1 MPKLAIAA
9 VRTAGIALA
18 LLLAS
23 LGAGSCGGEDTELA
37 DPRRSGEVD
46 PGEGASALNPRA
58 CAAVA
63 RGGKV
68 DICHTSDL
76 DAVPATAL
84 TVPVEACSTTH
95 AEHADDFL
103 ADRDSG
109 CKHEKPACKLPGK
122 SCKIASGTPC
132 CTGSCFCEKPNKCR
146 CG

>member
-1 MPKLAIAA
+1 MPKLTIAA

-23 LGAGSCGGEDTELA
+23 FGAGSCGGEDTDLA
-37 DPRRSGEVD
+37 DPKRPGPVD

-109 CKHEKPACKLPGK
+109 CKHEKPACKVAGK
-122 SCKIASGTPC
+122 PCKITNPTAC
-132 CTGSCFCEKPNKCR
+132 CTGFCQCLEGSKCR